1 LALPF
6 SRLGDTKGAEAMASD
21 RPAIEPI
28 KSAFRFQFHSDEQ
41 LDQLRA
47 ATLSILENVGVKFPS
62 ARALTILADNGCAVD
77 AATQIVRFPRDVV
90 LKHMASV
97 PRYFTLAA
105 RDAACDL
112 DLSAGCTYFT
122 NDGCGAEAIDP
133 VSGER
138 RPSRKEDVARMA
150 HISDYLS
157 AISFFWPPVAATDR
171 RKNARLHE
179 LDAAF
184 NNTTKHVQGM
194 VLGVETTKRAIEMA
208 TVVAGGEAE
217 RRRRPP
223 LSSLI
228 CTVQPLMQD
237 EEGIEAAMLFAEAG
251 VPVGF
256 MSMPTYGTTAPA
268 TIAGALAMGDAEIIS
283 ATVLVQMLVPGAA
296 VFHSMIANTADPRT
310 GNYVP
315 KPLNR
320 HGRQLVIEMAHH
332 WGMPTLG
339 GCFGTASEMPGTWQS
354 ASEVAIDPYIAGLV
368 GSELVTGIG
377 LNNVF
382 TLLWPHAII
391 LDADIYHRARWA
403 LTGVEISDETLALDV
418 IAKVGPGGHF
428 LSEQHTRRHM
438 RESFVGGLQH
448 QPGPDGHYRDP
459 LEVARERADWILAN
473 HTPVPLPAD
482 QRAELTAIL
491 AAADREVR

>member
-1 LALPF
+1 
-6 SRLGDTKGAEAMASD
+6 MASE
-21 RPAIEPI
+21 RPPIEPI
-28 KSAFRFQFHSDEQ
+28 RSAFKFQFHSDEQ
-41 LDQLRA
+41 LDRLRD
-47 ATLSILENVGVKFPS
+47 ATLAILESVGVKFPS
-62 ARALTILADNGCAVD
+62 QRALTILGGNGCAVD
-77 AATQIVRFPRDVV
+77 TVTQIVRFPREVV
-90 LKHMASV
+90 LKHMAKV
-97 PRYFTLAA
+97 PRHFNLGA
-105 RDAACDL
+105 RDPTCDL
-112 DLSAGCTYFT
+112 NLADGCTFFT

-133 VSGER
+133 VSGDR

-157 AISFFWPPVAATDR
+157 AIAFFWPPVAATDYR
-171 RKNARLHE
+171 ENARLHE

-184 NNTTKHVQGM
+184 NNTSKHVQGM
-194 VLGVETTKRAIEMA
+194 VLGAETAKLAIEMA
-208 TVVAGGEAE
+208 TVIAGNETE

-223 LSSLI
+223 LSSLV

-268 TIAGALAMGDAEIIS
+268 TMAGAFAMGDAEIIS
-283 ATVLVQMLVPGAA
+283 ATVLIQMLVPGVP
-296 VFHSMIANTADPRT
+296 VFHSMLGNAADPRT

-320 HGRQLVIEMAHH
+320 HGRQLVIEIAHH

-339 GCFGTASEMPGTWQS
+339 GCFGTASEAPGTWQS

-368 GSELVTGIG
+368 GAELVTGIG

-428 LSEQHTRRHM
+428 LGEQHTRRHM
-438 RESFVGGLQH
+438 RASFVGGLQH
-448 QPGPDGHYRDP
+448 QPAADGHYRDP
-459 LEVARERADWILAN
+459 VEVAREHADWILAN
-473 HTPVPLPAD
+473 HVPEPLATD
-482 QRAELTAIL
+482 QKAELKRIL

>member
-1 LALPF
+1 
-6 SRLGDTKGAEAMASD
+6 MASE
-21 RPAIEPI
+21 RPPIEPI
-28 KSAFRFQFHSDEQ
+28 RSAFKFQYHSDEQ
-41 LDQLRA
+41 LDRLRD
-47 ATLSILENVGVKFPS
+47 ATLAILENVGVKFPS
-62 ARALTILADNGCAVD
+62 KRALTVLAGAGCAVD
-77 AATQIVRFPRDVV
+77 AATRIVRFPREVV
-90 LKHMASV
+90 LKHMARV
-97 PRYFTLAA
+97 PRYFNLGA
-105 RDAACDL
+105 RDATCDL
-112 DLSAGCTYFT
+112 DLADGCTFFT

-157 AISFFWPPVAATDR
+157 AISFFWPPVAATDYR
-171 RKNARLHE
+171 ENARLHE

-184 NNTTKHVQGM
+184 NNTSKHVQGM
-194 VLGVETTKRAIEMA
+194 VLGAETAKRAIEMA
-208 TVVAGGEAE
+208 TVIAGSEAE

-223 LSSLI
+223 LSSLV

-237 EEGIEAAMLFAEAG
+237 EDGIEAAMLFAEAS

-268 TIAGALAMGDAEIIS
+268 TMAGAFAMGDAEIIS
-283 ATVLVQMLVPGAA
+283 ATVLIQMLVPGAP
-296 VFHSMIANTADPRT
+296 VFHSMIGNAADPRT
-310 GNYVP
+310 GGYVP

-320 HGRQLVIEMAHH
+320 HGRQLVIEIAHH

-339 GCFGTASEMPGTWQS
+339 GCFGTASEAPGTWQS
-354 ASEVAIDPYIAGLV
+354 AAEVAIDPYIAGLV
-368 GSELVTGIG
+368 GAELVTGIG

-403 LTGVEISDETLALDV
+403 LAGVEISDETLALDV

-428 LSEQHTRRHM
+428 LGEQHTRRHM

-448 QPGPDGHYRDP
+448 QPGADGHYRDP
-459 LEVARERADWILAN
+459 VEVARERADWILAN
-473 HTPVPLPAD
+473 HVPEPLAAD
-482 QRAELTAIL
+482 QKAELKRIL